1 MYHCLHLAKIRG
13 QIPIQGLQQV
23 LQNLC
28 CNADEIVRS
37 RFSTSVYF
45 ISYILSE
52 TIFTLLMIGASL

>member
-28 CNADEIVRS
+28 CNVDEIVRS

-45 ISYILSE
+45 IILH
-52 TIFTLLMIGASL
+52 FV